1 MRHMRAFGHT
11 HSPGRP
17 TVPLEIV
24 VFARGQRVGDPGEC
38 SGHLR
43 DSSEKQRQIIGS
55 EARVELTVE
64 IDPAVCNATKAKLN
78 ARRKAVT
85 HLTWQLRK
93 AATGGR
99 ISN

>member
-1 MRHMRAFGHT
+1 
-11 HSPGRP
+11 
-17 TVPLEIV
+17 
-24 VFARGQRVGDPGEC
+24 VGKSWSNGPVADTCG
-38 SGHLR
+38 

>member
-1 MRHMRAFGHT
+1 LDR
-11 HSPGRP
+11 
-17 TVPLEIV
+17 
-24 VFARGQRVGDPGEC
+24 RGQKLEQRPG

-85 HLTWQLRK
+85 HLTSQLRK
-93 AATGGR
+93 GR
-99 ISN
+99 HRRTDIQLTLRRGWSMPSTWLSSAEHRAS